1 MRFKRILCLA
11 LVVALAAVM
20 NGAAFAADDLE
31 VGFIW
36 RAFNDHFQ
44 TGFRKIMEEEAEKAG
59 VTMNMQDGEDDASI
73 ANNKLSALLSRGYK
87 LIGIVA
93 RDRVATR
100 DLMEKCKAENI
111 PVVFVNTEPMPETIA
126 DYDKTWYVGARAEQS
141 GVMSAQ
147 VLCDYWKADTKK
159 ADKNGDGVL
168 QLIIFQ
174 GEPGHNDV
182 ELRTKAYYET
192 LKANDIKYEVVKIDT
207 ARWYPSVAFDLMTTY
222 LTQLGD
228 ENIEGVLC
236 NNDGMAMGALGAC
249 KQANINTKG
258 SGKFIP
264 ICGIDATIDALEALK
279 DGELLGTCLND
290 RRGQSKVFLNMI
302 KAIGDGK
309 YTMTEE
315 IVDYPGAE
323 VDGKYVWVPYK
334 KVDSSNVLEALA
346 DSR

>member
-1 MRFKRILCLA
+1 MKCKKLLCLF
-11 LVVALAAVM
+11 LAAAIAAAGC
-20 NGAAFAADDLE
+20 GAAAAAEKIE
-31 VGFIW
+31 VGYIW

-59 VTMNMQDGEDDASI
+59 IIMNMQDGEDDASI

-93 RDRVATR
+93 RDRVATK
-100 DLMEKCKAENI
+100 DLMEKCKAEDI
-111 PVVFVNTEPMPETIA
+111 PVVFVNTEPMPETLA
-126 DYDKTWYVGARAEQS
+126 EYDKTWYVGARAEQS
-141 GVMSAQ
+141 GTMSAQ
-147 VLCDYWKADTKK
+147 VLCDYWIANTAK

-182 ELRTKAYYET
+182 ELRTNAYYET
-192 LKANDIKYEVVKIDT
+192 LKANDIKYEIVKIDT
-207 ARWYPSVAFDLMTTY
+207 ARWYPAVAFDLMTTF
-222 LTQLGD
+222 LTQLGE

-249 KQANINTKG
+249 KQSNINTKG
-258 SGKFIP
+258 SDKFIP
-264 ICGIDATIDALEALK
+264 ICGIDATVDALEALK

-302 KAIGDGK
+302 KAIADGQ
-309 YTMTEE
+309 YAITEE
-315 IVDYPGAE
+315 IVNYPGSE
-323 VDGKYVWVPYK
+323 IDGKYIWVPYK
-334 KVDSSNVLEALA
+334 KVDSTNVLEALA